1 MHKRIHFSLF
11 HDEKEISLQWNWFYN
26 KLDNLDWHTFLA
38 AYCTYILQCTSL
50 VGGCDA
56 AEVNRQIQLLRRVN
70 CIFAIQ
76 GLFIFLLCPNI
87 HCLPQSI
94 CFV

>member
-38 AYCTYILQCTSL
+38 AYCAYILQCTSQ
-50 VGGCDA
+50 VGG
-56 AEVNRQIQLLRRVN
+56 L
-70 CIFAIQ
+70 
-76 GLFIFLLCPNI
+76 
-87 HCLPQSI
+87 
-94 CFV
+94 